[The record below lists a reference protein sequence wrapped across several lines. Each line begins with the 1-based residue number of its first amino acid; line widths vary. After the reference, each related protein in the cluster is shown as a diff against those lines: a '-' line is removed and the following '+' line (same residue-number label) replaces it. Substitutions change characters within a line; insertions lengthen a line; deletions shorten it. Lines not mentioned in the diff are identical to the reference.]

1 MNYAARFGLVLVVLL
16 TIQTTWL
23 AQLAPF
29 GVPGDLMLLF
39 AIAMG
44 LAGGSTRGAVAGF
57 AAGLALDLFVL
68 TPLGLTAFT
77 YMVVGFIVG
86 SALQGMLRNAPW
98 FPPIA
103 ALVATVAGISL
114 YVVLGNL
121 LGQRFRLPNL
131 PTVMA
136 VTATMNTLLI
146 MPTLFLARWIDRAAP
161 DRIMASNR

>member
-1 MNYAARFGLVLVVLL
+1 MNYAARFGLVLVLFM

-23 AQLAPF
+23 ADLAPF

-39 AIAMG
+39 TIAMG
-44 LAGGSTRGAVAGF
+44 LASGSNRGAVAGF
-57 AAGLALDLFVL
+57 AAGFAMDLFVI

-77 YMVVGFIVG
+77 YMVVGFVVG
-86 SALQGMLRNAPW
+86 SVLQGMLRNAPW

-103 ALVATVAGISL
+103 AAVASIAGISL
-114 YVVLGNL
+114 YVILGNL

-131 PTVMA
+131 PMVMV
-136 VTATMNTLLI
+136 VTATLNTLLI
-146 MPTLFLARWIDRAAP
+146 VPSLYLARWIDKAAP